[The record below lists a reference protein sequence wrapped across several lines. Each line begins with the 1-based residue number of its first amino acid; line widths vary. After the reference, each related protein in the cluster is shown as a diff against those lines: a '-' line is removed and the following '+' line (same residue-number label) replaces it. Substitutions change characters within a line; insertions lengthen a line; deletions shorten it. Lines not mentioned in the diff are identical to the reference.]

1 MLLQPA
7 IAAAAIL
14 LMGCGQDGDTTAAE
28 RLAAPVASA
37 VAAAFA
43 AVPAVGDAPTL
54 DRTNRTG
61 AAVLR
66 PILLQVGQIDGQHI
80 TDFRLVDRCHTA
92 FVAAGTTVTIDWS
105 KVGNFAGRDEA
116 GRTILDIDD
125 GTGSHAIS
133 VPTGN
138 HPEPLGDAAARVD
151 SALSLIAGS
160 CGG

>member
-14 LMGCGQDGDTTAAE
+14 LMGSGQDGGTTAAD
-28 RLAAPVASA
+28 RSAAPVSSA
-37 VAAAFA
+37 VAIT
-43 AVPAVGDAPTL
+43 PAVGDEPTL

-66 PILLQVGQIDGQHI
+66 PILLQVGQIDGQRI
-80 TDFRLVDRCHTA
+80 TDFLLVDRCHTA
-92 FVAAGTTVTIDWS
+92 FTAAGKTVTIDWS